1 MLHMILSIRDYNI
14 TKVIEDKEEG
24 KQAVGRERTES
35 LISYFANETFQNAT
49 INDPEFEDFTLA
61 KDEAYEW
68 NDVLGQ
74 KAHVHKNLFISII
87 FSYHFIKIMFVD
99 QFKRRC
105 ENMRF

>member
-1 MLHMILSIRDYNI
+1 MNI
-14 TKVIEDKEEG
+14 SYVTTGITSGITGYKIVEVIEQKEEG

-74 KAHVHKNLFISII
+74 KAHVCKNCLKLTR
-87 FSYHFIKIMFVD
+87 YKINQMIFVD
-99 QFKRRC
+99 HS
-105 ENMRF
+105 

>member
-1 MLHMILSIRDYNI
+1 MSRFVLITGTLQASHNMKLSITDYKI
-14 TKVIEDKEEG
+14 VKVIEQKEE

-74 KAHVHKNLFISII
+74 KAHVYKTDL
-87 FSYHFIKIMFVD
+87 
-99 QFKRRC
+99 
-105 ENMRF
+105 

>member
-1 MLHMILSIRDYNI
+1 MTLSITDYKI
-14 TKVIEDKEEG
+14 VKVIEQKEE

-74 KAHVHKNLFISII
+74 KAHVYKTDL
-87 FSYHFIKIMFVD
+87 
-99 QFKRRC
+99 
-105 ENMRF
+105 

>member
-1 MLHMILSIRDYNI
+1 MNYKNVQNTAQLINCKI
-14 TKVIEDKEEG
+14 VAVVEEQEEG

-35 LISYFANETFQNAT
+35 LISFFANETFQNAT

-74 KAHVHKNLFISII
+74 KEFVII
-87 FSYHFIKIMFVD
+87 FKIFINYH
-99 QFKRRC
+99 
-105 ENMRF
+105 

>member
-1 MLHMILSIRDYNI
+1 MQYHKSYWTYDWYDTSGIPPGI
-14 TKVIEDKEEG
+14 TGYKIVEVIEQKEEG

-74 KAHVHKNLFISII
+74 KANVCKNSL
-87 FSYHFIKIMFVD
+87 
-99 QFKRRC
+99 
-105 ENMRF
+105 